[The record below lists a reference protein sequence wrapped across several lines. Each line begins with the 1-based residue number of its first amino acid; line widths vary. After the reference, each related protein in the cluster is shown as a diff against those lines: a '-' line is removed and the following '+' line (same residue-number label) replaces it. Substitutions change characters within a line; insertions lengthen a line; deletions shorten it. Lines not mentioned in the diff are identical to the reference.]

1 MARRLVYTSTK
12 VELATLAGTRW
23 YAYQHNGD
31 FIHVFLTGKVYR
43 LFEDGSLVYSCTV
56 ETQLRT
62 PIIGNLNHNLVRF
75 GSDFYRMD
83 QSVTGRRELVIQ
95 ACPLAV
101 LNGAKRCCWLEANRK
116 IILVKN
122 DGSIDIYTLTG
133 VTLTG
138 PVSAGF
144 IDGVSNTGWAL
155 LIRYRLGLV
164 CAYNATNGRIAILRI
179 PALLSTSAN
188 AAKIKD
194 TSLMSGLTYLC
205 WSEWNEVFWGAIESS
220 GLMKIWTD
228 LVQPTDVSN
237 IQLLDAAPPLHS
249 LQGTRLR
256 TRVTSDVVGR
266 PIDAFE
272 PVANWLVDWSFTGP
286 GFLQKVQS
294 RTDINGYALNF
305 YFGPLTGVG
314 LPQNVVINATIND

>member
-1 MARRLVYTSTK
+1 MGRRLVYTSTK
-12 VELATLAGTRW
+12 VELATFPSISW

-31 FIHVFLTGKVYR
+31 FIHVFRAGKVYR
-43 LFEDGSLVYSCTV
+43 MFEDGSVVYSCTV
-56 ETQLRT
+56 ESQLRT

-83 QSVTGRRELVIQ
+83 QSVAGRRELIIQ
-95 ACPLAV
+95 ACPLTV
-101 LNGAKRCCWLEANRK
+101 LNSAKRCCWLEANHK
-116 IILVKN
+116 IILMKN

-144 IDGVSNTGWAL
+144 IDGAPNTGWTL
-155 LIRYRLGLV
+155 LTRYRLGLV
-164 CAYNATNGRIAILRI
+164 CAYNITNGRIAILRI
-179 PALLSTSAN
+179 PALLSISAN
-188 AAKIKD
+188 VAKIKD
-194 TSLMSGLTYLC
+194 TSLISGLTYFC
-205 WSEWNEVFWGAIESS
+205 WSEWNEIFWGVIESS

-228 LVQPTDVSN
+228 LVQPTDVSD
-237 IQLLDAAPPLHS
+237 IQLLDVTPPLHS

-256 TRVTSDVVGR
+256 TRVTSDVIGR
-266 PIDAFE
+266 PAEAFE

-294 RTDINGYALNF
+294 RTNILGYASNF